1 MRVHTSGAE
10 PEIDF
15 TGGLKKRNIRE
26 FLGGVLTNAVR
37 STVFRGN
44 VDRGESEGVCAP
56 RRIGQFFNFRTHLER
71 FGMHFWPIFYWK
83 DIIIFLEKF
92 HFFEPIRTGLVG
104 V

>member
-44 VDRGESEGVCAP
+44 VDRGSLRGCVPPA
-56 RRIGQFFNFRTHLER
+56 GSDNFS
-71 FGMHFWPIFYWK
+71 I
-83 DIIIFLEKF
+83 
-92 HFFEPIRTGLVG
+92 FEPIWSDLVCTFDQYFIEKT
-104 V
+104 